1 MKHNRY
7 WGSEPRPQSKAEFFN
22 AVAAERTDGGGTV
35 ATIRMYGPIDSWGGW
50 WGISTKDIGK
60 VLDALPDT
68 VDQIIL
74 RINSPGGEVSEGMAI
89 LNMLRAHKARV
100 TAVVDGRAC
109 SAASFIAA
117 GCDESVMSPGT
128 LQMIHSPWGF
138 AIGNARDMQKAASV
152 LDIHEASLIEVYTAK
167 AGEKDWPALL
177 ADETWLTGPQAVE
190 LGLADRVAVIP
201 DAGEAETA
209 GSEPVIIT
217 VDPDEDDDFDDID
230 DAAAPLIAARVAASL
245 KLPDSTEPGD
255 PNRKENAVAY
265 SDLTAGLRER
275 LGVSDATATD
285 ETLLAALD
293 EVLAE
298 QAESTT
304 TPASAALPEGTV
316 AIDATV
322 LADLQAGARAG
333 AEARAAQDKSRRDS
347 IIDTALREGR
357 ITSASH
363 SHFRAMLDADEAGAT
378 ALIASLATNTVN
390 TTEIGKAD
398 ALTSS
403 DDALYAAAWGD
414 DNAKEA

>member
-7 WGSEPRPQSKAEFFN
+7 WGSVPRPQSKAEFFN
-22 AVAAERTDGGGTV
+22 AVAAERADGGGTV

-60 VLDALPDT
+60 VLDALPDS

-89 LNMLRAHKARV
+89 LNMLRAHKAKV

-152 LDIHEASLIEVYTAK
+152 LNVHEASLIEVYTAK

-217 VDPDEDDDFDDID
+217 VDPEEDDDFDDID
-230 DAAAPLIAARVAASL
+230 DAASPLIAARVAASL
-245 KLPDSTEPGD
+245 KLPSSSEPGD
-255 PNRKENAVAY
+255 PNQKEALAM
-265 SDLTAGLRER
+265 SDTIKAGLIER
-275 LGVSDATATD
+275 LGVKDADISDEA
-285 ETLLAALD
+285 LLAAVDEALD
-293 EVLAE
+293 EQADTEDAPAVATLPKGFVAVDENVWAE
-298 QAESTT
+298 TQAN
-304 TPASAALPEGTV
+304 
-316 AIDATV
+316 
-322 LADLQAGARAG
+322 ARQG
-333 AEARAAQDKSRRDS
+333 AEARAQQEKDRRDG
-347 IIDTALREGR
+347 IVAAALRTGQ
-357 ITSASH
+357 ISTASASAI
-363 SHFRAMLDADEAGAT
+363 REQLDTDEKGTVAF
-378 ALIASLATNTVN
+378 LATVPKNSVPVEPVGVSDT
-390 TTEIGKAD
+390 
-398 ALTSS
+398 LTST
-403 DDALYAAAWGD
+403 DDALYSAMYGATE
-414 DNAKEA
+414 KEA